1 MAFVLKQS
9 NTYTWPVALVLPV
22 DGGRRDKHTFD
33 GEFKRLPQTR
43 INQIVRLARA
53 SERGRLNDD
62 EELLDQD
69 AAKELLAGWS
79 GVVDDDGK
87 EIPFSDSALAQLLE
101 IPTVA
106 GQIVRAWFESIDTA
120 KRKTNKAPL
129 IIGLKVTA
137 LSMTK
142 C

>member
-79 GVVDDDGK
+79 GVIDDDGK

-120 KRKTNKAPL
+120 KRKN
-129 IIGLKVTA
+129 
-137 LSMTK
+137 
-142 C
+142 